1 MESVNKDVEGIMNN
15 WLEDIGKITEMMVK
29 GEIRTF

>member
-15 WLEDIGKITEMMVK
+15 WLENIGKITEMMVEGK
-29 GEIRTF
+29 IRTF